1 MSGFNVA
8 RNRQQS
14 RERRIAAEAFYDGE
28 HSVKHDPTTCI
39 TTWLASGDAVEK
51 LALVLLPDRDHH
63 ENCRTRKGGG
73 PCDCWYKRAWPDC
86 LSRAKAILSALTESA
101 KR

>member
-1 MSGFNVA
+1 MSA
-8 RNRQQS
+8 HS
-14 RERRIAAEAFYDGE
+14 WDCAAETGHPCDCGLDALFE
-28 HSVKHDPTTCI
+28 AHDPTTCI

-86 LSRAKAILSALTESA
+86 LSRAKAILSALTESV